1 MGVNVIFRIAAV
13 GNFLKRL
20 RALSGV
26 KTQRAGGTGIFN
38 QSGGTDPG
46 VVVDDPVHI

>member
-13 GNFLKRL
+13 GILVSVLCQVLKH
-20 RALSGV
+20 SG
-26 KTQRAGGTGIFN
+26 RRNRHFN